1 MLFKIVLCFLCLKE
15 EFYLG
20 WKLAL
25 WIWSKYLFRRETYAA
40 EEMEYDCL
48 NETTPMPEPFPRG
61 MSIPTPIPRSMSI
74 PTPSPAPV
82 LRETPGKNSWTK
94 LLENY
99 IISTY
104 IRLPL

>member
-1 MLFKIVLCFLCLKE
+1 MIFETVLCFLCLKE
-15 EFYLG
+15 KFYLG

-25 WIWSKYLFRRETYAA
+25 WIWPKNLFRRETYAA

-74 PTPSPAPV
+74 STPIPSPAPV

-99 IISTY
+99 V
-104 IRLPL
+104 